1 MVVKGLQWEIPQV
14 LDSVTVGSPRYNEK
28 SAWAKL
34 VQRDGRTWGAGG
46 SDQLAH
52 KDERMTCYTCHASW
66 VTSCFGCHLSQR
78 ANEKR
83 PMLHNEG
90 IDTRNWT
97 SYNFQVLRDDVF
109 MLGIDG
115 TVTGNRVA
123 PVRSSSAVVV
133 SSEDLNRQKVYFQQQ
148 TISAEGYAGQAF
160 NTHVP
165 HTVRGRETKTCTDCH
180 VSAAGDNN
188 AAMAQLVLQGTNFV
202 NFMGRFV
209 YVATGKGGLD
219 AVAVTEREEPQA
231 VIGSDLHKMA
241 FPDEYAAHLKNGRI
255 LEVAVHHRSTE
266 ALSVQQRGEYVYIAD
281 GSGGFRVFDIAQINQ
296 KGFSEKI
303 VTAPVSPL
311 GQDTNVKTRFATAV
325 SAPTTLGVDPVRTHA
340 AENQEQPIAKVYG
353 YIYLTDRDEGLVVS
367 TAAPLLDG
375 NPRNNF
381 LKRAATFNPG
391 GLLNGAINLAIA
403 GNYAYVACGKGLVVV
418 DVSDP
423 VAPKVAG
430 QVDAPAIRDPRAVAV
445 QFRYAFVTDA
455 DGLKVVDVTTPA
467 RPRVLPNATVRLDSA
482 NGLYVART
490 YAYVASGPKG
500 LTIVDVEKPEQP
512 RVDQVF
518 DAAGAMNDAR
528 DVKVAMTN
536 ASVFAYVADGR
547 NGLRVV
553 QLVSANRTPGAF
565 GFSPR
570 PAPELIATYKTGAP
584 ALAIS
589 KGLDRDR
596 AVDESGNQV
605 AVFGRRGA
613 RPLTLE
619 ESRRLFMRGDQVWT
633 VTNTAPARPRAARTT
648 TSR

>member
-1 MVVKGLQWEIPQV
+1 
-14 LDSVTVGSPRYNEK
+14 
-28 SAWAKL
+28 
-34 VQRDGRTWGAGG
+34 
-46 SDQLAH
+46 
-52 KDERMTCYTCHASW
+52 MTCYTCHSAW

-90 IDTRNWT
+90 ITTRNWT

-115 TVTGNRVA
+115 SVTGNRVA

-133 SSEDLNRQKVYFQQQ
+133 SSEDINRQKVYFQQQ

-202 NFMGRFV
+202 NFFGRFV
-209 YVATGKGGLD
+209 YVATGKGGID
-219 AVAVTEREEPQA
+219 AVAVTEKEEPQA

-241 FPDEYAAHLKNGRI
+241 YPEEYAAHEKNGRR
-255 LEVAVHHRSTE
+255 LTSAVHHGSND

-281 GSGGFRVFDIAQINQ
+281 GSGGFRVFDIAQLNQ

-325 SAPTTLGVDPVRTHA
+325 SAPTTLGVDPLRTHA
-340 AENQEQPIAKVYG
+340 AENQEQPISLVYG
-353 YIYLTDRDEGLVVS
+353 FIYITDREEGLVVS

-381 LKRAATFNPG
+381 LKRAAQFNPG
-391 GLLNGAINLAIA
+391 GLLNGAVNLAIA
-403 GNYAYVACGKGLVVV
+403 GNYAYVVCARGLVVV
-418 DVSDP
+418 DISNP
-423 VAPKVAG
+423 LAPKLAG
-430 QVDAPAIRDPRAVAV
+430 QVDAPGIRDPKAVAV

-455 DGLKVVDVTTPA
+455 DGLKVVDVTNPSG
-467 RPRVLPNATVRLDSA
+467 PRLVQNGTVPIGSA

-490 YAYVASGPKG
+490 YAYVASGAKG

-512 RVDQVF
+512 RIDQTF
-518 DAAGAMNDAR
+518 DAAGQMNDAR
-528 DVKVAMTN
+528 DVKVGMTN
-536 ASVFAYVADGR
+536 ASVFAYVADGK
-547 NGLRVV
+547 NGLRVI
-553 QLVSANRTPGAF
+553 QLVSGNRTPGAY

-570 PAPELIATYKTGAP
+570 PAPELIATYKTGGP
-584 ALAIS
+584 AVAIS

-613 RPLTLE
+613 RPFTLE
-619 ESRRLFMRGDQVWT
+619 EMKRLFLRGDAVWS
-633 VTNTAPARPRAARTT
+633 VTNTIPARPAAGRTT
-648 TSR
+648 TMQ